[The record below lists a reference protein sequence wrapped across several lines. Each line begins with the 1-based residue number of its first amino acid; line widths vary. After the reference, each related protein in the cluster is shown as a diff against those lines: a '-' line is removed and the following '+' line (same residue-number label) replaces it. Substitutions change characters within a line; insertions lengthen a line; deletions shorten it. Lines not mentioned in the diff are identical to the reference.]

1 MLNRDYEGQ
10 NCSIARALEVVGER
24 WTLLIIRDVL
34 LGLHR
39 FDEFQESLGIAR
51 NVLTDRLNRLVDEG
65 VLERVLYSER
75 PERYEYQLTKKGL
88 DLNIALTALRQWGDE
103 YLSEKQRRLQ
113 LLAADLDAHLL
124 DLRLRR
130 AGVVVARRWRLR
142 RCRPP
147 AGPACSPRR
156 ADGVERA
163 VHGRRLGRLAVR
175 RPRRAGSRDRRGAE
189 RGQRGSARPA
199 PEA

>member
-65 VLERVLYSER
+65 VIDRELYSEHPDR
-75 PERYEYQLTKKGL
+75 TEYQLIQQGI
-88 DLNIALTALRQWGDE
+88 DHIIALTTL
-103 YLSEKQRRLQ
+103 
-113 LLAADLDAHLL
+113 H
-124 DLRLRR
+124 
-130 AGVVVARRWRLR
+130 
-142 RCRPP
+142 
-147 AGPACSPRR
+147 
-156 ADGVERA
+156 
-163 VHGRRLGRLAVR
+163 H
-175 RPRRAGSRDRRGAE
+175 RGE
-189 RGQRGSARPA
+189 
-199 PEA
+199 